1 MPGVFKTLIFCL
13 AARPDLGLICTSN
26 PFGIDNAKPV
36 GIIAVCPGLILILES
51 NDFITLRVCDI
62 ITS

>member
-51 NDFITLRVCDI
+51 HY
-62 ITS
+62 